1 MIFSEK
7 YFSCFLLIE
16 YISSFNCLYA
26 LRFLAICVLQLFVS
40 QIVTSQIFKLTLT
53 FLSRCFPKNSGQKF
67 KYLKNKQSFK
77 AFFIILKEV
86 SVAKIASDL
95 RVDL

>member
-16 YISSFNCLYA
+16 YISSFDCLYA

-40 QIVTSQIFKLTLT
+40 QIVTSQIFKSTLT

-67 KYLKNKQSFK
+67 KYLKNKQT
-77 AFFIILKEV
+77 FFIILKEV